1 MQVQYHYREVT
12 QSDLPTEVGAE
23 QQVHLLWA
31 VALQFALFFILNCI
45 FWRRNIQQ
53 YAISLVML
61 AIASKWRIRVIFAN
75 TGKKF

>member
-1 MQVQYHYREVT
+1 MQVQYHYGEVT

-23 QQVHLLWA
+23 QVHLLWA